1 MSDNGS
7 AYESFA
13 FRDLLVTRGIRH
25 KRTRPSTPR
34 TNGKAERFIQTN
46 LREWAYAR
54 PFATSADRA
63 AGMCPWIDT
72 NNASR
77 PHSAL
82 GAKWP
87 MAWIAAL
94 SAAAERMKTSPPEI
108 SDAEPRFAGA
118 GSRLAQGP
126 PAGGLGLTPTVPAR
140 AQSVS
145 GRDLLGNDFIG
156 RLPNRDRGGVFG
168 TRSDGPDS
176 LPTAKGG
183 SPDNRR
189 LHSVLCSGYNR
200 RQPVVSLAP
209 LFRRIAWP
217 TARNSSAL

>member
-13 FRDLLVTRGIRH
+13 FRDLLVARGIRH

-118 GSRLAQGP
+118 GRVKARAGTASRRLGLDADRSGTSTISQRTGPTWQRLYWTLTKQGP
-126 PAGGLGLTPTVPAR
+126 RRRVRHPVRWAGLVADR
-140 AQSVS
+140 K
-145 GRDLLGNDFIG
+145 GREP
-156 RLPNRDRGGVFG
+156 R
-168 TRSDGPDS
+168 
-176 LPTAKGG
+176 
-183 SPDNRR
+183 
-189 LHSVLCSGYNR
+189 
-200 RQPVVSLAP
+200 
-209 LFRRIAWP
+209 
-217 TARNSSAL
+217 